1 MTLVGRLF
9 HRRRREP
16 YVDVGLQ
23 AERTTMAWQRTAL
36 GLGGVSALL
45 VHLSAGNVVA
55 AVPGLAGLLVAV
67 GLLVLAERRYVRMV
81 ARLDAEESP
90 LGRGAVRLVTLVVV
104 ALSASAIAL
113 LLVVGT

>member
-1 MTLVGRLF
+1 MTIVGRLF
-9 HRRRREP
+9 HRSRREP

-23 AERTTMAWQRTAL
+23 AERTAMAWQRTAL

-45 VHLSAGNVVA
+45 VHLSEGSVVA
-55 AVPGLAGLLVAV
+55 ALPGVAGLLVTVA
-67 GLLVLAERRYVRMV
+67 LLVLAERRYVRMV

-90 LGRGAVRLVTLVVV
+90 LGRGVIRLVTVVVV